1 MILFICT
8 FSFHVY
14 VYAFVSCSHVHVRLR
29 FCLRLR
35 FRLRLRLRVRYRL
48 RFRSRVLFR
57 FEVWRLGDFSPT
69 AKPWGSNLLIRRFA
83 FSFGWKSPPAK
94 KMIPMGV
101 NKALD
106 GKGRF
111 LKPDYHYTTIFLA
124 S

>member
-1 MILFICT
+1 MFVLGYIF
-8 FSFHVY
+8 VY
-14 VYAFVSCSHVHVRLR
+14 VYAFVYVYVYVSVIVYVFVHV
-29 FCLRLR
+29 
-35 FRLRLRLRVRYRL
+35 
-48 RFRSRVLFR
+48 S
-57 FEVWRLGDFSPT
+57 FSPT

-83 FSFGWKSPPAK
+83 LSFGWKSPPAK